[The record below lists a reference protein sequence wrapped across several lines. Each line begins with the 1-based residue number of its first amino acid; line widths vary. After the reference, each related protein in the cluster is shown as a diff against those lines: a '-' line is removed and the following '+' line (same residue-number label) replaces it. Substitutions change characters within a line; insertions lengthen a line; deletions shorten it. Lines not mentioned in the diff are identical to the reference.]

1 MVGSKELIF
10 HLYLNTISMDSVKD
24 QEQLAKD
31 STVTSEQSE
40 NKPTYEDLEKNYKS
54 LQWEFTK
61 KSQSLAEYEK
71 KGTDSDELKQK
82 AENADKA
89 EKIREEE
96 GVFNTFKSDFTSLSE
111 YQLKTIRDLQ
121 SMDSS
126 KSFED
131 IAKSYWMLDEAKIE
145 KSRTSRQVMGNSIWV
160 KSDKK
165 DTVVLSSKA
174 IRTHNI
180 KSAEQL
186 ADIKSQYNL

>member
-1 MVGSKELIF
+1 
-10 HLYLNTISMDSVKD
+10 MDSETN

-31 STVTSEQSE
+31 STVSAEQSE
-40 NKPTYEDLEKNYKS
+40 NKISYEDLEKNYKS

-61 KSQSLAEYEK
+61 KSQSLAEFEK
-71 KGTDSDELKQK
+71 KGTESDDNKQK

-96 GVFNTFKSDFTSLSE
+96 TVFNTFKSDFTSLSE

-121 SMDSS
+121 SMDTT

-131 IAKSYWMLDEAKIE
+131 IAKSYGMLDEAMVD
-145 KSRTSRQVMGNSIWV
+145 KSKTNRQVMGNSIWV
-160 KSDKK
+160 KSGTKE
-165 DTVVLSSKA
+165 TVTLSTKA

-180 KSAEQL
+180 KSADEL
-186 ADIKSQYNL
+186 ADIRSKFSL